1 MRERVKQRVGIVV
14 SAKAA
19 KTVVVRV
26 ARLVQHPL
34 YGKRVRQRAR
44 FMAHDE
50 RGECR
55 EGDRVLII
63 ESPPLSR
70 RKRWRVSKVLAR
82 AAG

>member
-1 MRERVKQRVGIVV
+1 MRQRVKRRIGIVV

-26 ARLVQHPL
+26 DRLVQHPL
-34 YGKRVRQRAR
+34 YGKRVRQRRR

-50 RGECR
+50 RGECH

-70 RKRWRVSKVLAR
+70 HKRWRVSKVLLR
-82 AAG
+82 AAV